1 VQIVA
6 MKLVK
11 SEETYEN
18 ERELQE
24 ATLHVRLK
32 EVESVELKI
41 ESLRDP
47 ASLEEQMCALQR
59 QCDSLER
66 LRNRHQEETVSQKM
80 AIQQEI
86 QEAILAVEEYNRFVY
101 TKLNE
106 LQSHADAQKKSVRKL
121 KQ

>member
-1 VQIVA
+1 MTE
-6 MKLVK
+6 MKLMK
-11 SEETYEN
+11 TEETFEN

-24 ATLHVRLK
+24 ATLKVRLH
-32 EVESVELKI
+32 EVETIEFKI
-41 ESLRDP
+41 DSLRDP

-66 LRNRHQEETVSQKM
+66 LRNRHEEETVSQKV

-86 QEAILAVEEYNRFVY
+86 QVAILAVEEYNRFVCH
-101 TKLNE
+101 KLKDLKSYAE
-106 LQSHADAQKKSVRKL
+106 DQKNCVSKL